1 MPAASVRSVSI
12 SSWTH
17 TTHGAVPPGT
27 SSLWVLVTSMWF
39 AFTGCHHL
47 SLMYS
52 TGHRYWLTKQD
63 VPLTL
68 SSYSCSRPLALNTCR
83 LSDARK
89 RTNALCREEG
99 IINGGKV
106 APVRLLFFV
115 LIIIHRLRESIF
127 RGWVRGWMRL
137 LAPKNWLV
145 RLKKSARDQ
154 RSAYCN

>member
-1 MPAASVRSVSI
+1 MRFVENPVAICQPIVKRPLTICYMVDCVPASVFNYLDFRLLPVHSLPIGASPLWLFWGIHLDCLFCQSHTFPFFSSLSLSLENSYTMPAASVRSVFI

-63 VPLTL
+63 VPLT
-68 SSYSCSRPLALNTCR
+68 
-83 LSDARK
+83 
-89 RTNALCREEG
+89 
-99 IINGGKV
+99 
-106 APVRLLFFV
+106 
-115 LIIIHRLRESIF
+115 
-127 RGWVRGWMRL
+127 
-137 LAPKNWLV
+137 
-145 RLKKSARDQ
+145 
-154 RSAYCN
+154 